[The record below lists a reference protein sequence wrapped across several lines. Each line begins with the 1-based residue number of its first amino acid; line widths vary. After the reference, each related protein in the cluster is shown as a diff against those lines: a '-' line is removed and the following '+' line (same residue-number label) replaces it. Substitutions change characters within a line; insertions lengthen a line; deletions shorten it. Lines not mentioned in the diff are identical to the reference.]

1 MQRFQEILQQGE
13 HEQVAFK
20 NEPSGFVSELSYTN
34 QKITTENVTEHVTEH
49 VTENVTENRRI
60 QIVTIIQ
67 DNPKITTTEL
77 AEVLQTT
84 RRTIA
89 RDINI
94 LKEKG
99 AIERIGGDKGGY
111 WNVINL

>member
-13 HEQVAFK
+13 YEQVAFK

-34 QKITTENVTEHVTEH
+34 QKITTENVTEH
-49 VTENVTENRRI
+49 VTENRRI

>member
-1 MQRFQEILQQGE
+1 MQRFQEILQKGE

-34 QKITTENVTEHVTEH
+34 QKITTENVTENVTEH
-49 VTENVTENRRI
+49 RRI

-94 LKEKG
+94 LKGKG

-111 WNVINL
+111 WKILTKKQI

>member
-34 QKITTENVTEHVTEH
+34 QKITTEHVTEHVTEH
-49 VTENVTENRRI
+49 RRI